1 MAIDPS
7 VNVANA
13 LQAYSQANN
22 TGSVGNVLPAQDAP
36 QPQSGQFAQ
45 LVSNSLNQ
53 TLAQSKA
60 SEQVAIS
67 GITGG
72 ADMAQL
78 ALAVSEA
85 EITLQTVVAVR
96 DKVVDAY
103 REILRMPI

>member
-1 MAIDPS
+1 MAIDPTA
-7 VNVANA
+7 NVANA
-13 LQAYSQANN
+13 LQAYAQANN
-22 TGSVGNVLPAQDAP
+22 TGSVTNVLPAQDTQ
-36 QPQSGQFAQ
+36 QPQNSPFAQ
-45 LVSNSLNQ
+45 LVTDGVNQ
-53 TLAQSKA
+53 AIAQGKA
-60 SEQVAIS
+60 SEQVAIQ

>member
-1 MAIDPS
+1 MAIDPT

-13 LQAYSQANN
+13 LQAYTQANT
-22 TGSVGNVLPAQDAP
+22 TGSVASTLPAQDTQ
-36 QPQSGQFAQ
+36 QPQNGQFAQ
-45 LVSNSLNQ
+45 LVSSSLNQ
-53 TLAQSKA
+53 ALVQGQA

>member
-1 MAIDPS
+1 MAIDPT
-7 VNVANA
+7 VNVASA
-13 LQAYSQANN
+13 LQAYNQANR
-22 TGSVGNVLPAQDAP
+22 TGAVANILPQQDTQ
-36 QPQSGQFAQ
+36 QPQSGPFAQ
-45 LVSNSLNQ
+45 MVSNSITQ
-53 TLAQSKA
+53 AMAQGKA
-60 SEQVAIS
+60 SEQTAIS

-103 REILRMPI
+103 REILRMPV

>member
-1 MAIDPS
+1 MAIDPT
-7 VNVANA
+7 VNIANA
-13 LQAYSQANN
+13 VQAYDQANR
-22 TGSVGNVLPAQDAP
+22 TGTVANVLPGQEAP
-36 QPQSGQFAQ
+36 QAQSGQFAQ
-45 LVSNSLNQ
+45 MVSSSINQ
-53 TLAQSKA
+53 ALAQGKA
-60 SEQVAIS
+60 SEQVALS
-67 GITGG
+67 GLTGG

>member
-1 MAIDPS
+1 MAIDPTA
-7 VNVANA
+7 NVANA
-13 LQAYSQANN
+13 LQAYTQANN
-22 TGSVGNVLPAQDAP
+22 TGSVANVLPAQDGP
-36 QPQSGQFAQ
+36 QPQSGAFAQ
-45 LVSNSLNQ
+45 LVTNSVSQ
-53 TLAQSKA
+53 AVAQGKT

>member
-1 MAIDPS
+1 MAIDPT
-7 VNVANA
+7 VNIANA
-13 LQAYSQANN
+13 LQAYTQANS
-22 TGSVGNVLPAQDAP
+22 TGSVANVLPAQDTQ
-36 QPQSGQFAQ
+36 QPQNGQFAQ

-53 TLAQSKA
+53 ALAQGKA

>member
-7 VNVANA
+7 LNVTNA
-13 LQAYSQANN
+13 LNAYNQANK
-22 TGSVGNVLPAQDAP
+22 TGSVANVLPAQDTQLP
-36 QPQSGQFAQ
+36 QTGPFAQ
-45 LVSNSLNQ
+45 LVTDSVNQ
-53 TLAQSKA
+53 AVAQGKA
-60 SEQVAIS
+60 SEQVAIN

-72 ADMAQL
+72 ADIAEI

-96 DKVVDAY
+96 DKVVEAY